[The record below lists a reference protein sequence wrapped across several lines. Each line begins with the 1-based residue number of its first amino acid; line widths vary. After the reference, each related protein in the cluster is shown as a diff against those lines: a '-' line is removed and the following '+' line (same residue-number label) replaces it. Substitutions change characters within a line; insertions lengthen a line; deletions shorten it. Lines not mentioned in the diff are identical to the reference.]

1 LLLFSCRFCNSE
13 CMTRWFANSHHS
25 SISNIYEA
33 VHKYSTTDALLL
45 FSCRFCNSECMTR
58 WFANSHCFL

>member
-1 LLLFSCRFCNSE
+1 
-13 CMTRWFANSHHS
+13 
-25 SISNIYEA
+25 
-33 VHKYSTTDALLL
+33 LLL